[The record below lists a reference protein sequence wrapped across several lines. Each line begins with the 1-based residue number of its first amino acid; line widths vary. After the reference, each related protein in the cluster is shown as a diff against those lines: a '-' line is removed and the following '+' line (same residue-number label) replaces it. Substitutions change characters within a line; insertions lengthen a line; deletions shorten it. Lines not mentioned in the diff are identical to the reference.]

1 LNAPF
6 SLQQGNILLL
16 ADPGSFN
23 ASYIR
28 RSLEMVGVS
37 VVVPEGSLEEGLAS
51 LDPAEWLNFS
61 ACIAVD
67 IGQAMLDTLA
77 AQQRK
82 IPFVFV
88 GGDPGDWFGGPYSWL
103 CPPFAAFQVI
113 ELLGDMVAAASRTM
127 QAGLDFAAA
136 RG

>member
-1 LNAPF
+1 MTAPF
-6 SLQQGNILLL
+6 SLRHGNILLL
-16 ADPGSFN
+16 AEPDSFS
-23 ASYIR
+23 AAYIR
-28 RSLEMVGVS
+28 RSLEMAGVR
-37 VVVPEGSLEEGLAS
+37 VVALEGPPATALAG

-67 IGQAMLDTLA
+67 IGKAMLDTLS
-77 AQQRK
+77 AQQRD

-88 GGDPGDWFGGPYSWL
+88 GADPGEWFAGPYIWL

-113 ELLGDMVAAASRTM
+113 ELLGDMVAAATRTM

>member
-6 SLQQGNILLL
+6 SLRQGNILLL
-16 ADPGSFN
+16 ADPDSFS

-28 RSLEMVGVS
+28 RSLEMAGVS
-37 VVVPEGSLEEGLAS
+37 VVALDGPSETALAG

-67 IGQAMLDTLA
+67 IGKAMLDTLS
-77 AQQRK
+77 AQQRE

-88 GGDPGDWFGGPYSWL
+88 GADPGDWFAGPYSWL

-127 QAGLDFAAA
+127 QAGLDFAAL